1 MKNSEIEKQD
11 TAMKLFI
18 KIFLPLFFIAA
29 GVAGWNYF
37 KSKKPVIKRKPP
49 KQQVIFVKTITMKP
63 GNYPTWIDAM
73 GTVMPERQIILKSK
87 LAGEVISVS
96 KKFVQGGVIQ
106 KGEILLQIDDADY
119 KIEVQKAK
127 STLDKAVASLELEKG
142 SQLIAKEELKLINKA
157 SHDTVT
163 ATDLSLRKPQL
174 VQAKADVSKARAD
187 FEKALLNLSR
197 TKVYLPF
204 NALILEKH
212 VDSGSLVTIQG
223 KIADIVDVD
232 SYRVEALIPQDRLT
246 AFGTGQILNTDA
258 IINSN
263 YSNQTWQGML
273 NRITG
278 KVNPKSR
285 MAGVIVLIPDP
296 LGLKNKGNRQQ
307 LLLDDHVRVKIKG
320 AMLENVYS
328 LPRSVLRED
337 NSIWIYNAGKLEIR
351 EINPV
356 WKEDRVVYVKT
367 GINSGDMVIVSDLSV
382 AVNGMALQLT
392 SGDRQ

>member
-1 MKNSEIEKQD
+1 
-11 TAMKLFI
+11 MKLFI

-37 KSKKPVIKRKPP
+37 KSKKPAIKRNPP

-73 GTVMPERQIILKSK
+73 GTVMPERQILLKSK

-106 KGEILLQIDDADY
+106 KGEILLLIDDADY
-119 KIEVQKAK
+119 KIEMQKAK

-174 VQAKADVSKARAD
+174 VQAKAEVSKARAD

-212 VDSGSLVTIQG
+212 VDSGSLVTAQG
-223 KIADIVDVD
+223 MIADIVDVD
-232 SYRVEALIPQDRLT
+232 SYRVEALVPQDRLT

-296 LGLKNKGNRQQ
+296 LNLKKRGNRQQ
-307 LLLDDHVRVKIKG
+307 LLLDDHVKIKIKG
-320 AMLENVYS
+320 AMLQNVYS
-328 LPRSVLRED
+328 LPRSVIRED

-356 WKEDRVVYVKT
+356 WKEDGVVYVKT

-382 AVNGMALQLT
+382 AVNGMALQVT
-392 SGDRQ
+392 SGDRP

>member
-1 MKNSEIEKQD
+1 
-11 TAMKLFI
+11 MKLFI

-37 KSKKPVIKRKPP
+37 KSKKPAIKRNPP

-73 GTVMPERQIILKSK
+73 GTVMPERQILLKSK

-106 KGEILLQIDDADY
+106 KGEILLLIDDADY
-119 KIEVQKAK
+119 KIEMQKAK

-142 SQLIAKEELKLINKA
+142 SQLIAKEKLKLINKA

-174 VQAKADVSKARAD
+174 VQAKAEVSKARAD

-212 VDSGSLVTIQG
+212 VDSGSLVTAQG
-223 KIADIVDVD
+223 MIADIVDVD
-232 SYRVEALIPQDRLT
+232 SYRVEALVPQDRLT

-296 LGLKNKGNRQQ
+296 LNLKKRGNRQQ
-307 LLLDDHVRVKIKG
+307 LLLDDHVKIKIKG
-320 AMLENVYS
+320 AMLQNVYS
-328 LPRSVLRED
+328 LPRSVIRED

-356 WKEDRVVYVKT
+356 WKEDGVVYVKT

-382 AVNGMALQLT
+382 AVNGMALQVT
-392 SGDRQ
+392 SGDRP

>member
-1 MKNSEIEKQD
+1 
-11 TAMKLFI
+11 
-18 KIFLPLFFIAA
+18 
-29 GVAGWNYF
+29 
-37 KSKKPVIKRKPP
+37 
-49 KQQVIFVKTITMKP
+49 
-63 GNYPTWIDAM
+63 M

-96 KKFVQGGVIQ
+96 KKFVQGGVIE
-106 KGEILLQIDDADY
+106 KGEILLQIDAADY

-174 VQAKADVSKARAD
+174 VQAKAEVSKARAD

-337 NSIWIYNAGKLEIR
+337 NSIWIYNAGKLVIR
-351 EINPV
+351 EISPV
-356 WKEDRVVYVKT
+356 WKEDGVVYVKT